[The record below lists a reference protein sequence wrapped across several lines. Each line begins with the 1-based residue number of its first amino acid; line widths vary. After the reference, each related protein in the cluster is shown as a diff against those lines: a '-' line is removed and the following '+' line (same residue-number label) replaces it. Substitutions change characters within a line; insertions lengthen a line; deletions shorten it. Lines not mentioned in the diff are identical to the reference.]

1 MSLNIQFLE
10 LLEAFVGAQKP
21 VWISH
26 GKQATGVQAIK
37 VQLYLTWSYEVIGE
51 STTF

>member
-10 LLEAFVGAQKP
+10 LLEDFIGAQKL
-21 VWISH
+21 VRISH

-37 VQLYLTWSYEVIGE
+37 VQLYLTWSYGVIGE
-51 STTF
+51 SCTF